1 MSQENVETVR
11 GVFALAA
18 RFSGVLSAGE
28 VDRYLTDAALREY
41 FDPEIEWV
49 PVPQSLLATSSY
61 TGYAGVRRFWT
72 DFLSA
77 WDEYVLKPVD
87 FVDCGDQVA
96 MIMRMTARTQE
107 LRLDE
112 LWSSLFTLRDGKIVR
127 VQGFTNREGALEAA
141 RLRSRKLE
149 VDRDR

>member
-1 MSQENVETVR
+1 MSQENVDAVR
-11 GVFALAA
+11 RAAGLAA
-18 RFSGVLSAGE
+18 EFGGSVAAADVEHHLS
-28 VDRYLTDAALREY
+28 DAALSEY

-77 WDEYVLKPVD
+77 WDEYALKPVD

-127 VQGFTNREGALEAA
+127 VEGFTNRDGALEAA
-141 RLRSRKLE
+141 RLRE
-149 VDRDR
+149 